1 MIGIAEGYES
11 IRYRIEQ
18 LISGRERTVAKASI
32 ATVAGVLFLLIMVW
46 WLGSRWR
53 PPPSIFDSP
62 VDDVLG
68 YLALDDFNSLSLEE
82 RMRYLTEFAGRFQG
96 FAQDESASAAA
107 FLAGITGP
115 TREQMRQNA
124 RILVKDVL
132 LEGAE
137 GYFAVSEA
145 DRGKFLDDW
154 MAGWQRK
161 AEEMIGQG
169 ADGRSDEERAA
180 EIRADAREDMT
191 RERDADRIPGLDG
204 RAAERFIGFWQSDV
218 DSAST
223 PREQGQII
231 RFLDDLRV
239 HVSKPP
245 GA

>member
-1 MIGIAEGYES
+1 MTGIAEGYES

-18 LISGRERTVAKASI
+18 FISGRERTVATASI
-32 ATVAGVLFLLIMVW
+32 ATVVGVLLVLIVVW
-46 WLGSRWR
+46 WMGSRWR

-96 FAQDESASAAA
+96 FAQEESASAAA

-145 DRGKFLDDW
+145 DRGKFLDEW

-169 ADGRSDEERAA
+169 GDARSDDERAA
-180 EIRADAREDMT
+180 EIRADARQDMT
-191 RERDADRIPGLDG
+191 RERDTDRIPDLDG
-204 RAAERFIGFWQSDV
+204 KAAERFIGFWQSDV

-239 HVSKPP
+239 HLAKPP

>member
-18 LISGRERTVAKASI
+18 FISGRERTVA
-32 ATVAGVLFLLIMVW
+32 TVAGVLFLLSVLIMVW

-191 RERDADRIPGLDG
+191 RERDTDRIPGLDE
-204 RAAERFIGFWQSDV
+204 RAAQRFIGFWQSDV

-239 HVSKPP
+239 HIAKPP

>member
-18 LISGRERTVAKASI
+18 FISGRERTVA
-32 ATVAGVLFLLIMVW
+32 TVAGVLFLLSVLIMVW

-169 ADGRSDEERAA
+169 ADERAA

-191 RERDADRIPGLDG
+191 RERDTDRIPGLDE
-204 RAAERFIGFWQSDV
+204 RAAQRFIGFWQSDV

-239 HVSKPP
+239 HIAKPP

>member
-1 MIGIAEGYES
+1 MTGIAEGYES

-18 LISGRERTVAKASI
+18 LISGRERTVATASI
-32 ATVAGVLFLLIMVW
+32 ATVVGVLLVLIVVW

-82 RMRYLTEFAGRFQG
+82 RMRYLAEFAGRFQG
-96 FAQDESASAAA
+96 FAQEESASAAA

-132 LEGAE
+132 LDGAE

-145 DRGKFLDDW
+145 DRGRFLDEW

-169 ADGRSDEERAA
+169 GGARSDDERAA

-191 RERDADRIPGLDG
+191 RERDTDRIPDLDG
-204 RAAERFIGFWQSDV
+204 KAAERFIGFWQSDV

-239 HVSKPP
+239 HLAKPP

>member
-1 MIGIAEGYES
+1 MTGIAEGYES

-18 LISGRERTVAKASI
+18 LISGRERTVATASI
-32 ATVAGVLFLLIMVW
+32 ATVVGVLLVLIVIW
-46 WLGSRWR
+46 WMGSRWR

-96 FAQDESASAAA
+96 FAQEESASAAA

-145 DRGKFLDDW
+145 DRGKFLDEW

-169 ADGRSDEERAA
+169 GDARSDDERAA

-191 RERDADRIPGLDG
+191 RERDTDRIPDLDG
-204 RAAERFIGFWQSDV
+204 KAAERFIGFWQSDV

-239 HVSKPP
+239 HLAKPP

>member
-18 LISGRERTVAKASI
+18 FISGRERTVA
-32 ATVAGVLFLLIMVW
+32 TVAGVLFLLSVLIMVW

-82 RMRYLTEFAGRFQG
+82 RMRYLTDFAGRFQG

-154 MAGWQRK
+154 MTGWQRK

-180 EIRADAREDMT
+180 EIRADVREDMT
-191 RERDADRIPGLDG
+191 RERDTDRIPSLDG

-239 HVSKPP
+239 HIAKPP

>member
-1 MIGIAEGYES
+1 MTGIAEGYES

-18 LISGRERTVAKASI
+18 LISGRERTVATASI
-32 ATVAGVLFLLIMVW
+32 ATVFGVLLVLIVVW

-82 RMRYLTEFAGRFQG
+82 RMRYLAEFAGRFQG
-96 FAQDESASAAA
+96 FAQEESASAAA

-145 DRGKFLDDW
+145 DRGRFLDEW

-169 ADGRSDEERAA
+169 GGARSDDERAA

-191 RERDADRIPGLDG
+191 RERDTDRIPDLDG
-204 RAAERFIGFWQSDV
+204 KAAERFIGFWQSDV

-239 HVSKPP
+239 HLAKPP

>member
-18 LISGRERTVAKASI
+18 FISGRERTVA
-32 ATVAGVLFLLIMVW
+32 TVAGVLFLLSVLIMVW

-82 RMRYLTEFAGRFQG
+82 RMRYLTDFAGRFQG

-191 RERDADRIPGLDG
+191 RERDTDRIPGLDE
-204 RAAERFIGFWQSDV
+204 RAAQRFIGFWQSDV

-239 HVSKPP
+239 HIAKPP

>member
-82 RMRYLTEFAGRFQG
+82 RMRYLTDFAGRFQG

-191 RERDADRIPGLDG
+191 RERDTDRIPGLDE
-204 RAAERFIGFWQSDV
+204 RAAQRFIGFWQSDV

>member
-1 MIGIAEGYES
+1 
-11 IRYRIEQ
+11 
-18 LISGRERTVAKASI
+18 
-32 ATVAGVLFLLIMVW
+32 
-46 WLGSRWR
+46 
-53 PPPSIFDSP
+53 
-62 VDDVLG
+62 
-68 YLALDDFNSLSLEE
+68 
-82 RMRYLTEFAGRFQG
+82 
-96 FAQDESASAAA
+96 
-107 FLAGITGP
+107 
-115 TREQMRQNA
+115 MRQNA

-191 RERDADRIPGLDG
+191 RERDTDRIPGLDE
-204 RAAERFIGFWQSDV
+204 RAAQRFIGFWQSDV

-239 HVSKPP
+239 HIAKPP